1 MFNIKGYVII
11 SIKLVLEILNAKVF
25 VVRTFLMT
33 IEGYGV
39 GGLEGKSREGGRD
52 APVCVR
58 RCLCVCR
65 SSMHY
70 DDRPFNAL

>member
-39 GGLEGKSREGGRD
+39 GGLEGKSRERGRERR
-52 APVCVR
+52 PCVR
-58 RCLCVCR
+58 PSVSVCLSVV
-65 SSMHY
+65 
-70 DDRPFNAL
+70 DAL